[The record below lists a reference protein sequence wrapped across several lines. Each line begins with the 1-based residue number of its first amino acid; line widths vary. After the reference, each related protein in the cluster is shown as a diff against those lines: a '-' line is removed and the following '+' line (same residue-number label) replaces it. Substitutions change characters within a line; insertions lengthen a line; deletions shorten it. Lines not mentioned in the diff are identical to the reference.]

1 MSTTNTDLTTLTVN
15 ELHAVYL
22 DTFGKPTKTRNK
34 PWLIKKI
41 AAASEQPAADEPNPT
56 KKRAAKKTTKP
67 AKAAKPKEADG
78 EERPTLAKAVEAL
91 GLEVGTV
98 ITKTYKG
105 RELSVTIRP
114 DGFELDG
121 TVYKSLSAAAKD
133 IAGCNWNGHVFFGL
147 KKRAV
152 AVATEVRA

>member
-1 MSTTNTDLTTLTVN
+1 MSKNTTDLSTLTVK

-41 AAASEQPAADEPNPT
+41 SGGAGAAPAEIESKPT
-56 KKRAAKKTTKP
+56 KKTKAKKAAPKKVTKQAEAEEAP
-67 AKAAKPKEADG
+67 AI
-78 EERPTLAKAVEAL
+78 AKAVEAL
-91 GLEVGTV
+91 GIEVGTV

-105 RELSVTIRP
+105 RELSVTIRT

-152 AVATEVRA
+152 ATAAETRA